1 VNSVRAST
9 VSRNKVVF
17 RNVAIVLGIICV
29 MLAASLIVVITNFNS
44 IISSLNSQI
53 DFLDSQITFLQNII
67 ATESFP
73 PLPPADSA
81 RFIYSLH
88 AYGTNPSWYNDYKGW
103 GCAFFKTRSS
113 ESVPTSDM
121 LFAENNKV
129 MYYYTAISS
138 DFVSYDGKDIYLNKN
153 LDQVKAALGRPWCAG
168 LYIHE
173 LMTYISGQNSWNWN
187 TAINNTDWDYVNDCV
202 HEAWK
207 AGKKVMWSE
216 PSYAWQT
223 VYERRT
229 ADDWF
234 SRTEWKEALIITF
247 ATNFPTQIW
256 NSAEHAYATASRF
269 QTLLGES
276 IQDWYFVD
284 QGTAATQAG
293 TEWLGRMGWTAR
305 ARYFEIE
312 ASNMN
317 PSAAFMAGIESLVQS
332 YGADKTPPELAI
344 THIPEAAENHVSPQ
358 TAFTIT
364 ATDANGTLATMYR
377 IDGGEWQKYAG
388 SFTLVGY
395 GDGTHTV
402 DCAAVDS
409 IGNVAE
415 ITEQVYLDTNL

>member
-1 VNSVRAST
+1 MNSVRTST
-9 VSRNKVVF
+9 VSGNKVVF

-29 MLAASLIVVITNFNS
+29 MLAASLIVVITNYNS
-44 IISSLNSQI
+44 IISNLNSQI
-53 DFLDSQITFLQNII
+53 DFLSSQITFLQNII

-88 AYGTNPSWYNDYKGW
+88 AYSTNPSWYNAYKSW

-129 MYYYTAISS
+129 MYYYTAVSS

-153 LDQVKAALGRPWCAG
+153 LDQVKTALGRPWCAG

-173 LMTYISGQNSWNWN
+173 LMTYVASQNSWDWN
-187 TAINNTDWDYVNDCV
+187 TAIGNVDWDYVNDCV

-229 ADDWF
+229 ADGWF
-234 SRTEWKEALIITF
+234 NQTEWKEALVITF

-256 NSAEHAYATASRF
+256 NSAKYAYATASRF
-269 QTLLGES
+269 QNLLGES
-276 IQDWYFVD
+276 IQDWYFID
-284 QGTAATQAG
+284 QGTATTQTG

-305 ARYFEIE
+305 ARYFEVE
-312 ASNMN
+312 ASDMN
-317 PSAAFMAGIESLVQS
+317 PSDAFMAGIENLVQR
-332 YGADKTPPELAI
+332 YGTDKTPPELALSYSS
-344 THIPEAAENHVSPQ
+344 ESAEKTVISQ
-358 TAFTIT
+358 TAFTIS
-364 ATDANGTLATMYR
+364 ASDASGTLATMYR
-377 IDGGEWQKYAG
+377 IDSGEWQKYAG
-388 SFTLVGY
+388 PFTLAGY

-402 DCAAVDS
+402 NCAAVDS
-409 IGNVAE
+409 IGNV
-415 ITEQVYLDTNL
+415 TELTKQVHLDTTL